1 LEKAELVHIRHLI
14 FPLLFVGAICISSAQ
29 EDLNQARYSV
39 ALEQAYALVDSLPG
53 EALVLFQAAHRIR
66 PSDTLALQ
74 IAYLLNGLNR
84 NEEASTVF
92 GSLTDSRNPEFRE
105 RARSAVIILDDM
117 RRANRTPLWARTSTA
132 ALYDSRFKDGILW
145 LTLQGGWHLN
155 TARSLSATLT
165 LGIDA
170 DTRSDGSLIMPEIY
184 ADNYIL
190 LAPGLRYVP
199 FEGMAIDLQA
209 GIAYNTKLWDGR
221 PRTQGDVR
229 AVLSYGTGIYPIP
242 AVTESMRFS
251 GSFFADA
258 GGFVGYYSRYTNTI
272 SYIQGRGGVRC
283 VEWGA
288 TALDLYARL
297 DVAQDSKR
305 EFYNNS
311 VEGGLGIRIIPNH
324 AWSIFVMLEAKRGL
338 YVGNSRV
345 DSPYGS
351 AYGTQRLILV
361 WERPF

>member
-1 LEKAELVHIRHLI
+1 MGTIS
-14 FPLLFVGAICISSAQ
+14 ISSAQ
-29 EDLNQARYSV
+29 EDPGNARY
-39 ALEQAYALVDSLPG
+39 ARTLEQAYAVVDSVPS
-53 EALVLFQAAHRIR
+53 EALVLFQTAHRIR

-74 IAYLLNGLNR
+74 IAYVLSGLNR
-84 NEEASTVF
+84 NDEASTMF
-92 GSLTDSRNPEFRE
+92 RSLTESTNPEFRE
-105 RARSAVIILDDM
+105 RARSALMILDDM
-117 RRANRTPLWARTSTA
+117 RRANRTPFWARTSTA

-145 LTLQGGWHLN
+145 LMLQGGWHLN
-155 TARSLSATLT
+155 SVRTLSATFI
-165 LGIDA
+165 LGINA
-170 DTRSDGSLIMPEIY
+170 DTRSDGSLIIPEIY

-190 LAPGLRYVP
+190 LAPGLRYLP

-209 GIAYNTKLWDGR
+209 GIAYNTKLWEGR

-229 AVLSYGTGIYPIP
+229 AVLSFGTGVYPIP
-242 AVTESMRFS
+242 AVTESARFS

-258 GGFVGYYSRYTNTI
+258 GGSLGYYSRYQNAI
-272 SYIQGRGGVRC
+272 SSIQGRGGVRC

-288 TALDLYARL
+288 SALDLYARL
-297 DVAQDSKR
+297 DVTQDSKR

-338 YVGNSRV
+338 YVGNSRI

-351 AYGTQRLILV
+351 AYGTQRLIVV